1 MAISSSCHVTCSLTA
16 IPLPAISSRQHG
28 EASVRS
34 VHVYESVLYSVHVY
48 GKCSIFKTSNAQFV
62 IMKTFLFVSR
72 TDDILNFVPLS
83 LLTALNLSL
92 YSGEAVMDSV
102 SKAFCS

>member
-1 MAISSSCHVTCSLTA
+1 MVK
-16 IPLPAISSRQHG
+16 PLYAVSMFMK
-28 EASVRS
+28 VCCT
-34 VHVYESVLYSVHVY
+34 VYMSI
-48 GKCSIFKTSNAQFV
+48 GSIFKASNAQFV

-72 TDDILNFVPLS
+72 TDAILKFVPLS

-92 YSGEAVMDSV
+92 HSGETVMDSV